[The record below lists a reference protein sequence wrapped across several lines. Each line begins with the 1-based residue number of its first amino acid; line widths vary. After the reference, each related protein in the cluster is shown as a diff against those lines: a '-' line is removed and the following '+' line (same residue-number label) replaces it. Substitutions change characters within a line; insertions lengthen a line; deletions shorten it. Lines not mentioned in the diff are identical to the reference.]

1 MPLYFN
7 FVRMHYIK
15 YIFTLVILCAIIVYI
30 KKYEISFNNVDEF
43 KHLLS
48 DFKYDIVLLNSKNKF
63 EFDPTI
69 ANNSSPLVIITN
81 TAGALYEYTSSEDGY
96 AKSDYI
102 KSDNKNIVNWTSGWK
117 EVTGGKC
124 NKYTCANIVKNS
136 ILSGNYLKVSGRLL
150 PVKKTNPE
158 YDGYNPAPGFIV
170 SNKIQDAKFRMF
182 ERDHAKIDNYTSVV
196 TMEGARE
203 NVLLFT
209 ATVVSNKNDLEKCL
223 KNVFSLF
230 IQSNRTHNN
239 WYPFSKLRIVGAIS
253 VSTFVKFTDSMETVY
268 KPPGYNIKLMDT
280 GKNDKYYRYDIV
292 ALEDGADMSL
302 VSRISGMND
311 AVQVRL
317 FNVTAS
323 PVIHTNDDVSIMQND
338 DNTFNAGDDEDDS
351 IAGMNTESEFEDKI
365 ITPNASDIPAVK
377 SENDN
382 KDSLSN
388 VNMTPIDA
396 TNVLNNVI

>member
-1 MPLYFN
+1 MPQYFN

-43 KHLLS
+43 RHLLN

-69 ANNSSPLVIITN
+69 ANNSHPLVIITN
-81 TAGALYEYTSSEDGY
+81 TAGMLYEYTSPEDVY
-96 AKSDYI
+96 AKSDFV

-136 ILSGNYLKVSGRLL
+136 VLSGKYLKVSGRLR

-158 YDGYNPAPGFIV
+158 YDGYNPTPGFIV
-170 SNKIQDAKFRMF
+170 SNKIQEAKFRMF
-182 ERDHAKIDNYTSVV
+182 ERDHAKINNHTSIV
-196 TMEGARE
+196 TMEGAQE
-203 NVLLFT
+203 NALLFA
-209 ATVVSNKNDLEKCL
+209 ATVVSNNADLEKCM

-239 WYPFSKLRIVGAIS
+239 WYPFSKLRIVGVIS
-253 VSTFVKFTDSMETVY
+253 VSTGIKFTESVKNIY
-268 KPPGYNIKLMDT
+268 KPPGYDINLVDT
-280 GKNDKYYRYDIV
+280 GKNENYYRYDIV
-292 ALEDGADMSL
+292 AWEEGVEMSL

-317 FNVTAS
+317 FNVTAPAVNS
-323 PVIHTNDDVSIMQND
+323 INDDISIMQND

-365 ITPNASDIPAVK
+365 VTPNTSDITK
-377 SENDN
+377 TTTENALN
-382 KDSLSN
+382 DSLSN
-388 VNMTPIDA
+388 VNITPTDA
-396 TNVLNNVI
+396 ANITNDI